1 MADPAKI
8 DPDKAYEMFTKALR
22 RGQAGL
28 DELDPEIK
36 KMAMGP
42 AEDSLGPPSWS
53 DPNDPSSEGYDIL
66 VDMPKEDIS
75 SRYKEGFSKAGI
87 TKGDAPAKD
96 PDPFMA
102 EMAEANK
109 WNPDTMEFGD
119 LPRAF
124 AWPSDRNARILSG
137 GKEGLT
143 PDQVR
148 AEHGASE
155 DRQNDIRGEG
165 PTLSK
170 KLSQASRNFK
180 SKWNLDI
187 DTYMRAPESRE
198 YGGPDDGVSAL
209 SLIDS
214 IDSGLIK
221 INNPELEKDLRGVAW
236 MRSRMDSINDRSS
249 KEFEAP
255 RGGRSMSKEQMEEL
269 LSFAEKNDDFSAS
282 EAPDDYDPS
291 AEGYDPIEAVAPPA
305 EDPGKAYR
313 QREAY
318 KGFRMPKGMSDE
330 QIVDWKE
337 SINDGLLE
345 GK

>member
-1 MADPAKI
+1 MADPAKT

-28 DELDPEIK
+28 DELDPEVK

-75 SRYKEGFSKAGI
+75 SRYKEGFVKSGI

-96 PDPFMA
+96 PDPFMT
-102 EMAEANK
+102 EMAAAYK
-109 WNPDTMEFGD
+109 WNPETMELGN
-119 LPRAF
+119 LPKATAF
-124 AWPSDRNARILSG
+124 PASWNAKVLSG
-137 GKEGLT
+137 GEEGLT
-143 PDQVR
+143 PDEVR
-148 AEHGASE
+148 AEHAEGGK
-155 DRQNDIRGEG
+155 RQSAIWDKGWAIDE
-165 PTLSK
+165 
-170 KLSQASRNFK
+170 KLDQAADNFK
-180 SKWNLDI
+180 SKWNLDLSS
-187 DTYMRAPESRE
+187 YPKGEA
-198 YGGPDDGVSAL
+198 AL
-209 SLIDS
+209 SLVEAM
-214 IDSGLIK
+214 DSGLIN
-221 INNPELEKDLRGVAW
+221 IDNPELEKDLRGVAW
-236 MRSRMDSINDRSS
+236 MRRWMTSKSDRGL
-249 KEFEAP
+249 KEYTDQ
-255 RGGRSMSKEQMEEL
+255 RGHREMSKEEMEEM
-269 LSFAEKNDDFSAS
+269 LSFVEP
-282 EAPDDYDPS
+282 EAPTDYDPS
-291 AEGYDPIEAVAPPA
+291 AEGYDPIEAVAPPD

-330 QIVDWKE
+330 QIIDWKE